1 MIKVLKLVIVSFLL
15 SACMIKWEMKLTI
28 NEDLSGTYSLTAG
41 IDEELQIF
49 ALEMVQSSLGGLD
62 SVLDSVPDGYGKS
75 FYSDDIYDGITIRNS
90 FKNIDEFNKQ
100 LDTLRQN
107 PDTALM
113 LIPIESI
120 NIDKAT
126 GSTEARYS
134 VYGEFAEIIESEVT
148 DSQMDIPQIEY
159 LYDLSLVVTLPGKM
173 LIPIE
178 INNGDNTVIFEPN
191 GREEQTF
198 EALSVEEAGLRLRYD
213 LIIVFSIL
221 FIALSTI
228 LFIRKNT
235 SQ

>member
-1 MIKVLKLVIVSFLL
+1 MIKLLKLVIVSFLL
-15 SACMIKWEMKLTI
+15 SACMIKWEMKLDI

-90 FKNIDEFNKQ
+90 FDNIEEFNKQ
-100 LDTLRQN
+100 LDTLRGN

-120 NIDKAT
+120 NIDKDIE
-126 GSTEARYS
+126 SKEEKYR

-173 LIPIE
+173 ITPIE
-178 INNGDNTVIFEPN
+178 ISNGDNTVIFEPN
-191 GREEQTF
+191 GREMQTF
-198 EALSVEEAGLRLRYD
+198 EAVSVDEGGLSFRYD
-213 LIIVFSIL
+213 LITVATLL
-221 FIALSTI
+221 FIAMLAF
-228 LFIRKNT
+228 LFIRKKT

>member
-1 MIKVLKLVIVSFLL
+1 MIKVIKLIIVSSLL
-15 SACMIKWEMKLTI
+15 SACMIKWEMKLDI

-100 LDTLRQN
+100 LDTLREN

-120 NIDKAT
+120 NIDKEK
-126 GSTEARYS
+126 GSTEAKYR
-134 VYGEFAEIIESEVT
+134 VYGEFAEIIASEVT
-148 DSQMDIPQIEY
+148 DSEMDIPKMEY
-159 LYDLSLVVTLPGKM
+159 LYDLSLFITLPGKM
-173 LIPIE
+173 LVPIE

-191 GREEQTF
+191 GREKQTF
-198 EALSVEEAGLRLRYD
+198 EAVSLGEDGLSSRYD
-213 LIIVFSIL
+213 LITVASLL
-221 FIALSTI
+221 FVAMLAA
-228 LFIRKNT
+228 LFIRKKA

>member
-1 MIKVLKLVIVSFLL
+1 MIKVIKLIIVSSLL
-15 SACMIKWEMKLTI
+15 SACMIKWEMKLDI

-90 FKNIDEFNKQ
+90 FKNIEEFNKQ
-100 LDTLRQN
+100 LDTLREN

-113 LIPIESI
+113 LIPMESI
-120 NIDKAT
+120 NIDKEIV
-126 GSTEARYS
+126 STEAKYR
-134 VYGEFAEIIESEVT
+134 VYGEFAEIIASEVT
-148 DSQMDIPQIEY
+148 DSEMDIPQMEY
-159 LYDLSLVVTLPGKM
+159 LYDLSLVITLPGKM
-173 LIPIE
+173 LAPIE

-191 GREEQTF
+191 GREKQTF
-198 EALSVEEAGLRLRYD
+198 EAVSLGEGGLSSRYD
-213 LIIVFSIL
+213 LITVASLL
-221 FIALSTI
+221 FVAMLAT
-228 LFIRKNT
+228 LFIRKKA